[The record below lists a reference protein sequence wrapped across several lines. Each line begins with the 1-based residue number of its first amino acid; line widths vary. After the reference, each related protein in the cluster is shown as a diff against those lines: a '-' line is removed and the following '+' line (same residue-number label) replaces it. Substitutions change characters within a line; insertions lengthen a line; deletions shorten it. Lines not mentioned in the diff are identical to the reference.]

1 MQRVFSNLPIFTSLL
16 DVFLITVNCKHFDN
30 KHTHYVYSNK
40 YLDTKISLL
49 KPQTVHF
56 KSSHQQLKKSFYQY
70 QFILITFD
78 NINQFL
84 QSALTI

>member
-1 MQRVFSNLPIFTSLL
+1 MQRVLSNLPNFTSLL
-16 DVFLITVNCKHFDN
+16 DVFLITVNCKHFGN

-40 YLDTKISLL
+40 YLDAKI

-78 NINQFL
+78 NINQLL
-84 QSALTI
+84 QSALTLS